1 MNDNNFFP
9 FMVFNEEPLLD
20 FKTPITVVVKLI
32 SIHGNFDKIH
42 FKKAIYIVGISY
54 KNFVLGKSH

>member
-1 MNDNNFFP
+1 MDNNFFP

-20 FKTPITVVVKLI
+20 FIKPITVIVNLI

-42 FKKAIYIVGISY
+42 FKKQYTLWELAIKILS
-54 KNFVLGKSH
+54 